1 MSQKIREVLKA
12 IFFHGQPEREVTDFS
27 VDELLEKRAHGC
39 VIDGVSAGTAA
50 ATRLGLN
57 WIHCLA
63 HAFQLCIKDF
73 CKIDCVNRQLGLCMS
88 VASFVKRSNKA
99 RCVVGNLEIG
109 CKTRFDSF
117 LRVMSKVLSKKD
129 LLFRFVCM
137 HLERRDSSS
146 RILKLQENLNLI
158 DWELLETIV
167 RVSKPLIGL
176 TQ

>member
-12 IFFHGQPEREVTDFS
+12 IFFHGKPEREVTDFS

-39 VIDGVSAGTAA
+39 VTDGASAGTAA

-109 CKTRFDSF
+109 SKTRFDNF
-117 LRVMSKVLSKKD
+117 LNVMHQVLSKKD
-129 LLFRFVCM
+129 LLFRFAGM
-137 HLERRDSSS
+137 YSGSSS
-146 RILKLQENLNLI
+146 RIAKLRENINLI
-158 DWELLETIV
+158 DWSLLEIIV
-167 RVSKPLIGL
+167 RVSKHLIGL